1 MRSRLSALIVAL
13 LSICLICPA
22 CTTTSQVS
30 LRPSTS
36 GSQVAL
42 EPGRKALI
50 RLRSGDEVKGT
61 VVATDETSLTLRTK
75 SDSIRAISFADME
88 SLEASRFLPGRTAA
102 VIGGA
107 LLVAFG
113 GWYVAMV
120 SIHADDE

>member
-1 MRSRLSALIVAL
+1 MVAL
-13 LSICLICPA
+13 LSVCLMCPA

-30 LRPSTS
+30 LRPSPL

-42 EPGRKALI
+42 EPGRKVVIAL
-50 RLRSGDEVKGT
+50 RNGAEVKGT
-61 VVATDETSLTLRTK
+61 IVAADETSLTLRTK

-88 SLEASRFLPGRTAA
+88 SMETSRFLPGRTAA

-113 GWYVAMV
+113 AWYVAMV